1 MFDPK
6 GTGFVRRDD
15 VCNALRWYPN
25 EPGFLGDVEVLANDM
40 SQRKRESVIKIIL
53 TTLAT
58 KKPKKEKLR
67 MIKKK
72 LEALYGTGWNV
83 FIAEGR
89 YWAVCSHKPGSNL
102 TFIHRGVV
110 YGVFQT
116 PSDSDFME
124 ELHGPVRPKKDRIY
138 HSKGSLQCTELL
150 PESDVHIIESDAPQ
164 HQRESII
171 SIILGE
177 MKHDGQPK
185 EKLYRAKK
193 RIEKL
198 YGKEWNIFQA
208 YGGYWGLCQYRVSTN
223 LWFNHKGITYGAF
236 QVPDSTDTIK
246 SSRH

>member
-1 MFDPK
+1 MTFEEPGADLLVHLFDEINESESRLPTEEYYHHLIKWGVPKDKARNYIAMFDPK

-124 ELHGPVRPKKDRIY
+124 GGHRY
-138 HSKGSLQCTELL
+138 H
-150 PESDVHIIESDAPQ
+150 H
-164 HQRESII
+164 
-171 SIILGE
+171 
-177 MKHDGQPK
+177 
-185 EKLYRAKK
+185 
-193 RIEKL
+193 
-198 YGKEWNIFQA
+198 
-208 YGGYWGLCQYRVSTN
+208 
-223 LWFNHKGITYGAF
+223 
-236 QVPDSTDTIK
+236 
-246 SSRH
+246 